1 MRLYELIE
9 RLPKDTEERVEK
21 ARKRFNVA
29 VREILRQET
38 GLRLNR
44 PGRERAE
51 TITEEIVIVPIAVV
65 PGMPQPLKDME
76 FSPEDA
82 ALLLLGQHRTELL
95 KLREG
100 LPGVYSLV
108 LEMMAAKNALV
119 ADGPYLTSAETLL
132 EWTGR
137 LLKRLDEANP
147 VKKVLAV
154 DEDVLGAYWYSP
166 REWGREPR
174 SNIELYWGVIGLIA
188 QMLGT
193 PVDALTV
200 VVLAHECAHAYTHL
214 GTDIDGERWDSEA
227 FSRSEVAL
235 KEGLAQYY
243 TFRVCKRLEESM
255 PEAIEAY
262 GKLLLQQPD
271 AYWTHCDWINCFTP
285 EEVRLAVL
293 ELRRRDLRTLEKYE
307 LALGRASEAIGPAG
321 SRGSLESRDRSSSL

>member
-9 RLPKDTEERVEK
+9 KLPKDTEERVEK

-44 PGRERAE
+44 PGRERPEAV
-51 TITEEIVIVPIAVV
+51 TEEVVAVPITVV
-65 PGMPQPLKDME
+65 PGLPQPLKDLE
-76 FSPEDA
+76 FSPEEA
-82 ALLLLGQHRTELL
+82 ELLLLGQHRTELL
-95 KLREG
+95 KIQEG
-100 LPGVYSLV
+100 LPGVHALI
-108 LEMMAAKNALV
+108 LEMMAYNHPLV
-119 ADGPYLTSAETLL
+119 ADGRHRFSAETLL
-132 EWTGR
+132 ELTEHLLRR
-137 LLKRLDEANP
+137 LEDANP
-147 VKKVLAV
+147 AKKLLAV
-154 DEDVLGAYWYSP
+154 DEDVLGAYWYST
-166 REWGREPR
+166 REYWRESR
-174 SNIELYWGVIGLIA
+174 SSIELYWAIIGLIA

-227 FSRSEVAL
+227 FSQSEVAL

-243 TFRVCKRLEESM
+243 TYRVCKRLEESM
-255 PEAIEAY
+255 PEAIQAY

-307 LALGRASEAIGPAG
+307 LALGRASEAIGHGQP
-321 SRGSLESRDRSSSL
+321 R

>member
-9 RLPKDTEERVEK
+9 KLPKDTEDRVEK
-21 ARKRFNVA
+21 ARKRFNAA

-44 PGRERAE
+44 PGRERLE
-51 TITEEIVIVPIAVV
+51 TITEEMVVVPIAVA

-82 ALLLLGQHRTELL
+82 ALLWLGQHRTELL
-95 KLREG
+95 KIQEG
-100 LPGVYSLV
+100 LPGVCSLI
-108 LEMMAAKNALV
+108 LEMMAAKNPLV
-119 ADGPYLTSAETLL
+119 DDGPYQASAETLL
-132 EWTGR
+132 EWTER

-147 VKKVLAV
+147 VKKLLAV
-154 DEDVLGAYWYSP
+154 NEDVLGAYWYSP

-227 FSRSEVAL
+227 FSQSEVAL

-243 TFRVCKRLEESM
+243 TYRVCKRLEESL
-255 PEAIEAY
+255 PEAFQAY
-262 GKLLLQQPD
+262 SKLLPQQPD
-271 AYWTHCDWINCFTP
+271 AYRTHCDWVNYFTP

-293 ELRRRDLRTLEKYE
+293 ELRRRDLRTLKKYE
-307 LALGRASEAIGPAG
+307 QALGRAKTTIGQEQTRLP
-321 SRGSLESRDRSSSL
+321 EI